1 MKINQVEELTGIPK
15 KNIRFYEDQKLVSPQ
30 RNLSNGYREYSMDD
44 VALLNRIKLFRKLGI
59 PIESIR
65 KMETG
70 EEQLNKCRLSVR
82 KYSPRRHVLTILIR
96 SSIWKRSKI
105 LRKGEHSS

>member
-65 KMETG
+65 KMENG
-70 EEQLNKCRLSVR
+70 EEQLAEVEDEALLDELAAVFEKHFEEMFDDVD
-82 KYSPRRHVLTILIR
+82 
-96 SSIWKRSKI
+96 
-105 LRKGEHSS
+105 EEE